1 MSLIGNHTKQPVDVK
16 DYDID
21 YSEWLTAGDNVQS
34 ATVVVAP
41 TGLAV
46 DSVFVNDPYVKVWV
60 SGGADGTQYKLTVT
74 MTSTDGRV
82 KQDEFKIRVKE
93 V

>member
-1 MSLIGNHTKQPVDVK
+1 MNLGNFTKQPVEVK

-34 ATVVVAP
+34 AAVVVAP
-41 TGLAV
+41 AGLV
-46 DSVFVNDPYVKVWV
+46 VESVFVNDPRVKIWV
-60 SGGADGTQYKLTVT
+60 SGGTDTLQYKLTVT
-74 MTSTDGRV
+74 MTSADGRV
-82 KQDEFKIRVKE
+82 KQDEFKIRVKD

>member
-1 MSLIGNHTKQPVDVK
+1 MNLGNFSKQPAEVV

-34 ATVVVAP
+34 AVVDVSP
-41 TGLAV
+41 SGLTV
-46 DSVFVNDPYVKVWV
+46 DSVFVNDPRVKIWLA
-60 SGGADGTQYKLTVT
+60 GGTHGTQYKLSVT
-74 MTSTDGRV
+74 TTTADGRI
-82 KQDEFKIRVKE
+82 KQDEFRVRVKD